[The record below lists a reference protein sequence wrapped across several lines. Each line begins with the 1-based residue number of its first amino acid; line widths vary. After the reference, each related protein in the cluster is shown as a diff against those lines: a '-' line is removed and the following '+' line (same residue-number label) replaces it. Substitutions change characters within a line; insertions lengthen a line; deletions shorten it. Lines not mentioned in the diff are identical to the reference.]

1 MAEIG
6 RAAALP
12 RGGTAPDTRG
22 PSTDL
27 GLDMKALA
35 ASIAVALLVSLP
47 LRAEDVW
54 NEQRA
59 VPDEAGANAQF
70 GAAASLD
77 GSLALFGADGE
88 DSFKGAAYFYTK
100 GAGGWTE
107 LQRITPDDTTAAE
120 FGYRVLLRGDL
131 AIVTADQSSP
141 NNNTAQGSAYVFAP
155 DNTGTWLQTQILLA
169 DDGQTFDNFGS
180 TASMDGN
187 TLVIGA
193 HGATVGPNAAQG
205 AAYLFA
211 NHSGNFSQSGKVV
224 ADDGVAFDNFG
235 ITTAIVGDTLFVG
248 AATAQ
253 IGSNFGQGAVYAYH
267 LDNGTW
273 TQQQKLVADDGASGD
288 NFGLSLAFDGSTLMV
303 GSIFSGGTGAVYV
316 FTNDGTGWQQQQRLS
331 VDGISQYSF
340 FGNAIALH
348 GGEALIGADGQ
359 NVGTDTT
366 VGAAYL
372 FRFDGAS
379 WVQAHTFLSS
389 DGTTD
394 DFFGLAVDYDGSTAL
409 ISTLHPNGNQ
419 GAAYFYT
426 HDTIFTDGFDG

>member
-1 MAEIG
+1 MN
-6 RAAALP
+6 
-12 RGGTAPDTRG
+12 
-22 PSTDL
+22 
-27 GLDMKALA
+27 ALA
-35 ASIAVALLVSLP
+35 GSLALAMLVSASSQ
-47 LRAEDVW
+47 AEDVW

-59 VPDEAGANAQF
+59 VPDEAGSNAQF
-70 GAAASLD
+70 GSAASLD
-77 GSLALFGADGE
+77 GSLALFGADG
-88 DSFKGAAYFYTK
+88 DNGFRGAAYFYTK
-100 GAGGWTE
+100 GDAGWTE
-107 LQRITPDDTTAAE
+107 LQRITPDDDTAAE
-120 FGYRVLLRGDL
+120 FGYRVLLRGDV

-141 NNNTAQGSAYVFAP
+141 NNNAAQGSAYVFAP
-155 DNTGTWLQTQILLA
+155 DDTGTWAQTEILLA

-211 NHSGNFSQSGKVV
+211 NHNGNFAQFDKLV

-235 ITTAIVGDTLFVG
+235 ITTAIAGDTLFVG
-248 AATAQ
+248 AATAA
-253 IGSNFGQGAVYAYH
+253 IGGHNGQGAVYAYH

-273 TQQQKLVADDGASGD
+273 AQTQKLVADDGATND
-288 NFGLSLAFDGSTLMV
+288 DFGLSLAFDGTTLMV

-331 VDGISQYSF
+331 VDGISQFSF

-348 GGEALIGADGQ
+348 GGEALIGADGE
-359 NVGTDTT
+359 NVGTNTT

-372 FRFDGAS
+372 FRFDGSS
-379 WVQAHTFLSS
+379 WNEEHTFLSS

-426 HDTIFTDGFDG
+426 HDTIFSDGFDG

>member
-141 NNNTAQGSAYVFAP
+141 NNNTAPTSPAHPLIRATPFQESMSQRG
-155 DNTGTWLQTQILLA
+155 TGDQPCHGHGEDRVGGKSRL
-169 DDGQTFDNFGS
+169 
-180 TASMDGN
+180 
-187 TLVIGA
+187 GA
-193 HGATVGPNAAQG
+193 RHGGAT
-205 AAYLFA
+205 
-211 NHSGNFSQSGKVV
+211 
-224 ADDGVAFDNFG
+224 
-235 ITTAIVGDTLFVG
+235 
-248 AATAQ
+248 
-253 IGSNFGQGAVYAYH
+253 
-267 LDNGTW
+267 
-273 TQQQKLVADDGASGD
+273 
-288 NFGLSLAFDGSTLMV
+288 
-303 GSIFSGGTGAVYV
+303 
-316 FTNDGTGWQQQQRLS
+316 
-331 VDGISQYSF
+331 
-340 FGNAIALH
+340 
-348 GGEALIGADGQ
+348 
-359 NVGTDTT
+359 
-366 VGAAYL
+366 
-372 FRFDGAS
+372 
-379 WVQAHTFLSS
+379 
-389 DGTTD
+389 
-394 DFFGLAVDYDGSTAL
+394 
-409 ISTLHPNGNQ
+409 
-419 GAAYFYT
+419 
-426 HDTIFTDGFDG
+426 

>member
-1 MAEIG
+1 
-6 RAAALP
+6 
-12 RGGTAPDTRG
+12 
-22 PSTDL
+22 
-27 GLDMKALA
+27 MKALA
-35 ASIAVALLVSLP
+35 ASIAVVLLVSVP

-59 VPDEAGANAQF
+59 VPAEAGAGAQF
-70 GAAASLD
+70 GSAASLD

-88 DSFKGAAYFYTK
+88 DGSRGAAYFYTK
-100 GAGGWTE
+100 DDTGWTE
-107 LQRITPDDTTAAE
+107 LQRITADDTAASE

-141 NNNTAQGSAYVFAP
+141 NNITAQGSAYVFAP
-155 DNTGTWLQTQILLA
+155 DDTGTWQQTEILLA
-169 DDGQTFDNFGS
+169 DDGQVFDNFGS

-193 HGATVGPNAAQG
+193 HGATVGTNSAQG

-211 NHSGNFSQSGKVV
+211 NHAGNFSQTGKVV

-235 ITTAIVGDTLFVG
+235 ITTAIAGDTLVVG

-253 IGSNFGQGAVYAYH
+253 IGSNFGQGAVYVYH
-267 LDNGTW
+267 VDGGTG
-273 TQQQKLVADDGASGD
+273 TQTQKLVADDGASGD
-288 NFGLSLAFDGSTLMV
+288 NFGLSLAFDGTTLMV

-316 FTNDGTGWQQQQRLS
+316 FTNDGTSWVQQQRLS
-331 VDGISQYSF
+331 VAGISQFSY

-348 GGEALIGADGQ
+348 DGAALIGADGQ

-372 FRFDGAS
+372 FGFNGTN
-379 WVQAHTFLSS
+379 WVQQHTFLSS

-394 DFFGLAVDYDGSTAL
+394 DFFGLAVDYDGTTAL
-409 ISTLHPNGNQ
+409 ISTLHPNSNQ

-426 HDTIFTDGFDG
+426 HDTIFTDGFDD

>member
-100 GAGGWTE
+100 GTSGWTE
-107 LQRITPDDTTAAE
+107 LQRITANDPNVAE
-120 FGYRVLLRGDL
+120 FGYRTMLRDDI
-131 AIVTADQSSP
+131 AIVTADMSGP
-141 NNNTAQGSAYVFAP
+141 NTGQGSAYVFSP
-155 DNTGTWLQTQILLA
+155 DGTGSWTQTQILTLP
-169 DDGQTFDNFGS
+169 DGTGFDNFGS
-180 TASMDGN
+180 AIALDGER
-187 TLVIGA
+187 LVIGA
-193 HGATVGPNAAQG
+193 HGVVVSGNLGQG
-205 AAYLFA
+205 AAHSFA
-211 NHSGNFSQSGKVV
+211 RSQ
-224 ADDGVAFDNFG
+224 
-235 ITTAIVGDTLFVG
+235 
-248 AATAQ
+248 
-253 IGSNFGQGAVYAYH
+253 
-267 LDNGTW
+267 NGW
-273 TQQQKLVADDGASGD
+273 AKTQQILADDGAMND
-288 NFGLSLAFDGSTLMV
+288 NFGNSAVMANDTLFIGANAATVDGVFAEGAVYVYNYDGQQWNQVQKITEPTGSTFDFFGISLAFDGTTLMV
-303 GSIFSGGTGAVYV
+303 GATESDGSRAGSVYV
-316 FTNDGTGWQQQQRLS
+316 FTNDGTKWVQQQRLT
-331 VDGISQYSF
+331 VDDLVAGAN

-348 GGEALIGADGQ
+348 GDGAVIGADVQ
-359 NVGTDTT
+359 T
-366 VGAAYL
+366 VDGFTSRGSAFL

-379 WVQAHTFLSS
+379 WVLDHTFVSS

-426 HDTIFTDGFDG
+426 HDTVFSDGFDD